1 MAAGCTGGA
10 GVDGKA
16 GGHSKPVVLRW
27 ASLGAVP
34 GFQPPVEYFT
44 QRVNELSGGD
54 LRIDVVYGW
63 GNFSP
68 DAERQSILDVAAGKA
83 DLTSAAPRVFDTLGV
98 QSFQALTA
106 PMLIES
112 YRLQDRVIRS
122 DIPREMLDSLPEL
135 GVTGLGVLAG
145 SLNKPIAVERPLLGP
160 PDWGGITFETYRS
173 QAQSEAI
180 QALGAQS
187 TNVIGAA
194 LNEGLKSGQIQGF
207 SKSLLTYEINGTEK
221 LAPYVTANVN
231 LWPGMAVLLANP
243 TSLAQLTDQQ
253 RGWLFQAAADA
264 SARSTS
270 MVDDE
275 ETIVTKVC
283 KAGARFEDASD
294 ADLAALR
301 RAFAPVY
308 SSLEQ
313 DPQTKA
319 FIGSIEAMKTAT
331 PPGPPLAIP
340 PGCTGRAQG
349 PPPSGG

>member
-1 MAAGCTGGA
+1 MRSRGWLRSLAFIGVSAVLAAGCTGGA

-16 GGHSKPVVLRW
+16 GGYSKPIVLRW

-194 LNEGLKSGQIQGF
+194 LNEGLKSGQDPGLLEEPPHVRDQWNGEARPVCDGERQPVAGDGRPPREPDQPRPAHRPTARLALPGGSGRQRTLDQHGRRRRDDRHEGMQGWC
-207 SKSLLTYEINGTEK
+207 SL
-221 LAPYVTANVN
+221 
-231 LWPGMAVLLANP
+231 
-243 TSLAQLTDQQ
+243 
-253 RGWLFQAAADA
+253 RGCL
-264 SARSTS
+264 
-270 MVDDE
+270 
-275 ETIVTKVC
+275 
-283 KAGARFEDASD
+283 
-294 ADLAALR
+294 
-301 RAFAPVY
+301 
-308 SSLEQ
+308 
-313 DPQTKA
+313 
-319 FIGSIEAMKTAT
+319 
-331 PPGPPLAIP
+331 
-340 PGCTGRAQG
+340 
-349 PPPSGG
+349 